1 MLCGLEG
8 IRGGAEAGSCRQE
21 MPQGYG
27 VSHMNPHAGTTSLRG
42 GDRAAQAGHRRVL
55 AERTGHCLQ
64 GSCHSSQEMTGS
76 LHQTRALSLSPKCS
90 DITKP
95 C

>member
-1 MLCGLEG
+1 MVVRIGG
-8 IRGGAEAGSCRQE
+8 DSWGAEAGSCRQE

-42 GDRAAQAGHRRVL
+42 GDRVAQAGHRPVL
-55 AERTGHCLQ
+55 AEHTGHCLQ